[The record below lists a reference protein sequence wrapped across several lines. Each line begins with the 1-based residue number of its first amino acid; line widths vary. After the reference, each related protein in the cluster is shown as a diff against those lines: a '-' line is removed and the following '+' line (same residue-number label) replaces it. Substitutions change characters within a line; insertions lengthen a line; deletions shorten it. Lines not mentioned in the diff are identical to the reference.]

1 MAAKAR
7 NRPVGTCATVLP
19 DELLT
24 IEEAAARMKMSVR
37 YVRRLVA
44 ERRIAFHRLGRAVR
58 FDPADLAEFVRTG
71 RVEPMTAETVWAG
84 LRSVA

>member
-1 MAAKAR
+1 MTAQ
-7 NRPVGTCATVLP
+7 
-19 DELLT
+19 LLT
-24 IEEAAARMKMSVR
+24 IEDAAIRMGMSAR

-58 FDPADLAEFVRTG
+58 LRPVDVDAFVSEN
-71 RVEPMTAETVWAG
+71 RVEPMTASSVWSG

>member
-1 MAAKAR
+1 MPAAHT
-7 NRPVGTCATVLP
+7 RPGVNSAPGLP

-58 FDPADLAEFVRTG
+58 FDPTDLAEFVQAG
-71 RVEPMTAETVWAG
+71 RVEPMTAETVWNG
-84 LRSVA
+84 LRRIA

>member
-1 MAAKAR
+1 MPAARAR
-7 NRPVGTCATVLP
+7 TGADSAPGLP
-19 DELLT
+19 AELLT

-58 FDPADLAEFVRTG
+58 FDQADLAEFVQAG
-71 RVEPMTAETVWAG
+71 RVEPMTAETVWSG
-84 LRSVA
+84 LGRVA